1 MRNATR
7 LKYNAYTAQIGKL
20 NAVEDPSRSFTVAPA
35 VAQTLRGKIQQS
47 SAFLTSINIIPVHLL
62 AVRGTCWRRSA
73 RRRSRRRRKPR
84 TRTVLAPRMRS
95 RTG

>member
-7 LKYNAYTAQIGKL
+7 QKYNAYTAQIGKL

-47 SAFLTSINIIPVHLL
+47 SAFLTSINIIPVTATSTAHDH
-62 AVRGTCWRRSA
+62 
-73 RRRSRRRRKPR
+73 RKSPPDE
-84 TRTVLAPRMRS
+84 LHDQF
-95 RTG
+95 